1 VFTVSAK
8 GVYGMAAMI
17 ELAAH
22 HRHGTLQIRDIAD
35 KHAIPQHYLEQILV
49 ILKKGG
55 LVESF
60 RGAQGGYALS
70 RPPSAIKVVEVL
82 TLLEGKLEIVSDQ
95 KKAGSLDFYW
105 DRLAGAIGEQLE
117 ISLEDLLLARQ
128 EREQQFVY
136 TI

>member
-1 VFTVSAK
+1 
-8 GVYGMAAMI
+8 MAAMI

-55 LVESF
+55 LVESY

-70 RPPSAIKVVEVL
+70 RPPSAIRVVEVL
-82 TLLEGKLEIVSDQ
+82 TLLEGKLEIVSDL

-105 DRLAGAIGEQLE
+105 DRLAEAVGEQLE
-117 ISLEDLLLARQ
+117 ISLEDLLLARLK
-128 EREQQFVY
+128 REQQFVY

>member
-1 VFTVSAK
+1 
-8 GVYGMAAMI
+8 MAAMI